1 MKPMLAAAAGV
12 AGAATIAVL
21 TLPNLL
27 SDEGPSE
34 VAERFATA
42 VFDNDYAVVC
52 DLLGEEMR
60 PEIIGD
66 APDCATYVTTM
77 QANNEQNKANASQQ
91 WGVDYDTVM
100 ADFHVDPEVVYTED
114 HADHAVVGVRI
125 SESYDGDFEQMTQHF
140 ADGEPKISLMELEL
154 KEHDGGWVVTRLSNS
169 STSA

>member
-1 MKPMLAAAAGV
+1 MKPLFAAAAGV

-27 SDEGPSE
+27 TDEGPTE

-42 VFDNDYAVVC
+42 VFDNDYEVVC

-66 APDCATYVTTM
+66 SPDCAAYVATM
-77 QANNEQNKANASQQ
+77 QASNEQNKATASQQ

-100 ADFHVDPEVVYTED
+100 KDYQVDPEVVYTED

-125 SESYDGDFEQMTQHF
+125 SESYDGDFEGMTQHF
-140 ADGEPKISLMELEL
+140 TEGEPKISLMELEL
-154 KEHDGGWVVTRLSNS
+154 EEHNGDWVITRLSNS
-169 STSA
+169 SAAA